1 MCTNH
6 LIKEQSPYLL
16 QHAHNPV
23 DWYPWCREAFERARQ
38 EDKPVFLSIGYSTC
52 HWCHVM
58 EQESFEDDEVA
69 KILNQNYISVKV
81 DREERP
87 DVDGVYM
94 GACLMMN
101 ESGGWPLT
109 VLMTAS
115 QEPFFIGTYFPKE
128 DRYGQ
133 VGLLHLLEQTAE
145 KWKQDSGRLKSLAGE
160 MACYLRQ
167 QEQGRADR
175 WQAYETP
182 PQEQEKQTDQNPK
195 SNPKERTRRPDGA
208 FGPSA
213 SLPKE
218 LLQARERGVTQLA
231 RMFDP
236 TDGGFSGAP
245 KFPVP
250 HNLLFLLK
258 QAEES
263 IQKLQTM
270 KSKGRRGQKQWRQ
283 TETEVL
289 QSRETQQCAEGEAL
303 QRRETR
309 QCAEP
314 EGSQSQE
321 QLLRAEEELRAKE
334 LLSMVEVTLN
344 QMYRG
349 GIFDH
354 IGGGFSRYATDRFW
368 LVPHFEKMLY
378 DNALLALAYLEA
390 YRVTGHVLLRQVAER
405 TLSYMARELGH
416 EKGGFFCGQDADS
429 EGVEGKYYVFT
440 RPEILRVLGKR
451 AGEAFCDCYEISE
464 RGNFEGKSVPNLLQN
479 EDYAR
484 AYDCWKEQ
492 MPQLIA
498 YRRERVSLSV
508 DDKIL
513 TSWNGLA
520 IWAFARAYQITGVTE
535 YYKRAKKAASFI
547 RANLMTL
554 NGRLKVRWRAG
565 SVAFE
570 GNLDDYAFFAL
581 SLLEL
586 YQCDFDLTWLRTCMQ
601 LSEKLLELFEDA
613 GRGGCFFS
621 GTAGETLIT
630 RPKET
635 YDGAVPSGNSVTG
648 LLLARLAHLTGEPVW
663 REAAR
668 RQISFLEQEIH
679 GREGAHT
686 MALLALEA
694 FYGDAVHLVCATK
707 EEIPEEEIRCY
718 RKRQKGFADAYV
730 ITEKNQRSLARLIPQ
745 AAQYPIQ
752 DRICYYLCQG
762 GQCQAPVE
770 ELPKEME

>member
-23 DWYPWCREAFERARQ
+23 DWYPWCREAFERARR

-167 QEQGRADR
+167 QEQGRAGR

-195 SNPKERTRRPDGA
+195 SNPKERARRQGGV

-218 LLQARERGVTQLA
+218 LLQARERGITQLA

-245 KFPVP
+245 KFPIP

-263 IQKLQTM
+263 RQKPQ
-270 KSKGRRGQKQWRQ
+270 
-283 TETEVL
+283 
-289 QSRETQQCAEGEAL
+289 
-303 QRRETR
+303 
-309 QCAEP
+309 
-314 EGSQSQE
+314 
-321 QLLRAEEELRAKE
+321 AKE

-451 AGEAFCDCYEISE
+451 AGEAFCDCYGISE

-565 SVAFE
+565 CVAFE